1 MTAVTALMPPRRV
14 PRATPTGAGR
24 GDEEQHGA
32 GTSDDQGEMDNTS
45 RARSALRAVTGS
57 LKLTYEDLP
66 VRFGTDTGD

>member
-1 MTAVTALMPPRRV
+1 MIKAK
-14 PRATPTGAGR
+14 
-24 GDEEQHGA
+24 
-32 GTSDDQGEMDNTS
+32 MDNTS